1 MLLDRYESE
10 QCLYNVNF
18 KEAASSGGLFAY
30 RGDLVVVD
38 GEIADAQGRRK
49 PPVVG
54 LIGAVLLTDAD
65 KIKMLAG
72 SLDDL
77 EDMKALLGKYQ
88 ADFAPDMKAVFYV
101 VNIAKPVIAD
111 LGVTKAVLIPMTD
124 GMVWNELVDE
134 LALEKSDFKGQSSAD
149 KVVTV
154 YNAMTGYKPKL
165 DTVPLE
171 AALAAKTDAKRES
184 RGPV

>member
-1 MLLDRYESE
+1 MLLDRYEQD
-10 QCLYNVNF
+10 QCLFNVNF
-18 KEAASSGGLFAY
+18 KESAGNGLYAY

-38 GEIADAQGRRK
+38 GEIADALGRRK

-54 LIGAVLLTDAD
+54 MIGAVVLSDGD
-65 KIKMLAG
+65 KIKFLAG

-77 EDMKALLGKYQ
+77 ASVKPLLDKYQ
-88 ADFAPDMKAVFYV
+88 DDFAPDMKAMLYV
-101 VNIAKPVIAD
+101 VNIAKPMVTE
-111 LGVTKAVLIPMTD
+111 LGGAKTVLIPLTD

-134 LALEKSDFKGQSSAD
+134 LALEKGDFKGQSSGE

-154 YNAMTGYKPKL
+154 FKALDDYKPKYETVTL
-165 DTVPLE
+165 DD
-171 AALAAKTDAKRES
+171 ALTRTTAAKRES

>member
-10 QCLYNVNF
+10 QQLFNVNF
-18 KEAASSGGLFAY
+18 KEAAGGGLFAY

-38 GEIADAQGRRK
+38 GEIADVQGRRK

-54 LIGAVLLTDAD
+54 MIGSVLLTDGD
-65 KIKMLAG
+65 KLKLMAG

-77 EDMKALLGKYQ
+77 ADVQPLLEKYQ
-88 ADFAPDMKAVFYV
+88 ADFAPDMKALLYV
-101 VNIAKPVIAD
+101 VNISKPMVTE
-111 LGVTKAVLIPMTD
+111 LGGVKATLIPMTD
-124 GMVWNELVDE
+124 GMVWNEMVDE
-134 LALEKSDFKGQSSAD
+134 LALEKGDFKGQSSGE

-154 YNAMTGYKPKL
+154 YNAFGDYKPKYEE
-165 DTVPLE
+165 V
-171 AALAAKTDAKRES
+171 ALTDALTRTTNAKRES